1 MYGSV
6 GIQGVQDP
14 CRWCSPMKAMGSS
27 PEYRWLP
34 RQGHWSNQHG
44 HPTGSRCVHR
54 RMWWSGLLSSLA
66 CRLPGDEWQSLDS
79 GKAPDTLVPLDL
91 LIQEQR
97 TLPSSQSQGLRVLWM
112 VWWLGGWGGFLAP
125 WLLQSCPEDLSFRG
139 LRHWPPG
146 GLLEVLSSLHALQ
159 RKQIIVIKI

>member
-14 CRWCSPMKAMGSS
+14 CRWCSSMKAMGSS

-34 RQGHWSNQHG
+34 RQGHWSSQHG
-44 HPTGSRCVHR
+44 TPQGAGVSTGVCGGVAC
-54 RMWWSGLLSSLA
+54 SGLWPA
-66 CRLPGDEWQSLDS
+66 GLPGDEWQALDS
-79 GKAPDTLVPLDL
+79 GKAPDTLVPLNL

-97 TLPSSQSQGLRVLWM
+97 TLPSSQLQGLRVLWM
-112 VWWLGGWGGFLAP
+112 VWWLGGWGGSLAP

-139 LRHWPPG
+139 LRHWPPN